1 MKLLKQVIDKLRPKK
16 DAVDKC
22 YIVLDSINFEIKK
35 KKIRANAVLGGS
47 IAKGTFLKK
56 DYDCDIFV
64 KFNLSYKK
72 KDISG
77 LLENILKNFP
87 GLSRIHGSR
96 DYFQFN
102 MKGIMFEIVPVLDI
116 KKAEQAV
123 NITDCSPLHVKWVK
137 DNLKKNS
144 ELADEIRLAKA
155 FCKSC
160 NVYGA
165 ESYLRGFSGHVLD
178 ILTIYYK
185 GFIPLLKNAV
195 KWEEREVIDFNNYY
209 EGSALERLN
218 KSKVGPLVVIDPI
231 QPERNAAA
239 VLSRKNFLLFKE
251 SSENFLKKPSKKFFE
266 KKEIGIDEL
275 KEKSKG
281 KKLVLLD
288 VKALDGKEDV
298 VGSKLLKAFN
308 YADKNLVLN
317 GFSIYEKGWK
327 WDKKKKALFWFILKN
342 EILPEYFKRIGPPVR
357 NKENV
362 KQFIKKHKK
371 TFIQG
376 KKIYTNVKKEFRKP
390 ENLIKSLKKTKYL
403 KERTKKIEIFIY

>member
-1 MKLLKQVIDKLRPKK
+1 MKLLKQVIDTLRPKK

-96 DYFQFN
+96 DYFQFD

-137 DNLKKNS
+137 DNLKKN
-144 ELADEIRLAKA
+144 LADEIRLAKA
-155 FCKSC
+155 FCKAC

-165 ESYLRGFSGHVLD
+165 ESYMRGFSGHVLD

-266 KKEIGIDEL
+266 KKEITIDEL

-281 KKLVLLD
+281 KKLILLD

-317 GFSIYEKGWK
+317 EFNIYEKGWK
-327 WDKKKKALFWFILKN
+327 WDKKKKALFWFILKD

-376 KKIYTNVKKEFRKP
+376 KKIYANVKREFRKP
-390 ENLIKSLKKTKYL
+390 ENLIKSLKKTKYF

>member
-64 KFNLSYKK
+64 KFNLGYKK

-137 DNLKKNS
+137 DNLKKN
-144 ELADEIRLAKA
+144 LADEIRLAKS

-165 ESYLRGFSGHVLD
+165 ESYMVGFSGHVLD

-195 KWEEREVIDFNNYY
+195 KWKEQEVIDFNNYY
-209 EGSALERLN
+209 KGSALERLN

-251 SSENFLKKPSKKFFE
+251 SAENFLKKPSKKFFE
-266 KKEIGIDEL
+266 KKEITIDEL

-317 GFSIYEKGWK
+317 EFNIYEKGWK
-327 WDKKKKALFWFILKN
+327 WDKKKKALFWFILKD

-376 KKIYTNVKKEFRKP
+376 KKIYANVKREFRKP
-390 ENLIKSLKKTKYL
+390 ENLIKSLKKSKYF
-403 KERTKKIEIFIY
+403 KERTKK